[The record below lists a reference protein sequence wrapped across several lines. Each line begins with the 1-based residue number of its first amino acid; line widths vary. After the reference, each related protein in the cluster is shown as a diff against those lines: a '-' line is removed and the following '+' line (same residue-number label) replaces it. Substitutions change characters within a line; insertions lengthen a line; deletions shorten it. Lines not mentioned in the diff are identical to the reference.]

1 MLDINEQDIS
11 KWSYYDSMI
20 RSQNI
25 QKGFEKY
32 PKLEENIVEM
42 IKNDQLDRARDLRD
56 GLPKIIE
63 SGQELVKTYFRKD

>member
-25 QKGFEKY
+25 QKG
-32 PKLEENIVEM
+32 LRNIQNRGEHCR
-42 IKNDQLDRARDLRD
+42 NDQ
-56 GLPKIIE
+56 K
-63 SGQELVKTYFRKD
+63 